1 MEGKPVMILLVE
13 DDDDHAELATR
24 SLGEHHVGNVIRRLV
39 DGQAAL
45 DYLRQHGPYS
55 DPVANPRPDVVLLDL
70 RLPKIDGLEVLRQI
84 KESRQLRRIPV
95 VVLTTSDKESD
106 VAKAYDLHANAYLV
120 KPVDF
125 GKLLDL
131 MRDLGFFWLVW
142 NRTPTLGADG

>member
-24 SLGEHHVGNVIRRLV
+24 SLAEHHVGNVIRRLA

-45 DYLRQHGPYS
+45 DYLCQRGQYS
-55 DPVANPRPDVVLLDL
+55 DPLANPRPDVVLLDL
-70 RLPKIDGLEVLRQI
+70 RLPKVDGLEVLRQL
-84 KESRQLRRIPV
+84 KEHRQLRRIPI

-106 VAKAYDLHANAYLV
+106 VARAYDLHANAYLV

-142 NRTPTLGADG
+142 NRTPTRGGDA

>member
-1 MEGKPVMILLVE
+1 
-13 DDDDHAELATR
+13 
-24 SLGEHHVGNVIRRLV
+24 
-39 DGQAAL
+39 
-45 DYLRQHGPYS
+45 
-55 DPVANPRPDVVLLDL
+55 
-70 RLPKIDGLEVLRQI
+70 
-84 KESRQLRRIPV
+84 
-95 VVLTTSDKESD
+95 VLTTSDKESD